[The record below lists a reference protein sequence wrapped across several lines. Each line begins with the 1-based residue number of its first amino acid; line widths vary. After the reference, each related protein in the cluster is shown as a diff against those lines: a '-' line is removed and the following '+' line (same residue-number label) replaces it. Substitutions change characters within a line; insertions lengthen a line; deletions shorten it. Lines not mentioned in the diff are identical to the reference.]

1 MVLTYLIACYFF
13 LTNKSN
19 STNTSSCSSLL
30 SADENNNNNNNN
42 NINSIKIDII
52 KRLSDT
58 LTKTNFTVNN
68 NNDSDIEQKNYYRNQ
83 IKNEINRIKTNNE
96 MNNNN
101 SNDCKRVSSLRS
113 NFELNRQVSYLNDPT
128 KPSQNQSRSFKL
140 LQETLDNG

>member
-1 MVLTYLIACYFF
+1 MHDIFKIY
-13 LTNKSN
+13 KSN
-19 STNTSSCSSLL
+19 STNTSSSSSLL
-30 SADENNNNNNNN
+30 SADEINNN
-42 NINSIKIDII
+42 NINSTKIDII

-101 SNDCKRVSSLRS
+101 NNNNNNCKRVSSLRS
-113 NFELNRQVSYLNDPT
+113 NFEMNRQVSYLDDPT

>member
-1 MVLTYLIACYFF
+1 MIF
-13 LTNKSN
+13 LKNKSN
-19 STNTSSCSSLL
+19 STNTSSSSSLL
-30 SADENNNNNNNN
+30 SADEINNN

-101 SNDCKRVSSLRS
+101 NCKRVSSLRS
-113 NFELNRQVSYLNDPT
+113 NFEMNRQVSYLDDPS